1 MLKNFFDLHCKS
13 FLLTSKI
20 SDSFVVTFNLL
31 VKYMCVIIFDMLD
44 IYGTLEIERVLEEIA
59 SFSKTEIGIAKI
71 KALKMLTEEEASQ
84 SLKLLSEMS
93 NFTMKYGAVPI
104 LVSHDLSEFID
115 TALKGGVLTALDLD
129 HIASDVLLA
138 NKLHNF
144 FKKVDKTT
152 SFELY
157 QLVDK
162 LYDISTL
169 EIKIH
174 KVIAPNLNIKDDAS
188 SKLKEIRQSIH
199 KKEMDVRQI
208 ASRLISSYH
217 DYLIEDTITIRND
230 HYVLPVSTIHKNKV
244 PGVIHDISDS
254 GQTTFIE
261 PQALVQLANQICVL
275 KIEEKEEIYRLLKM
289 LTEEVRAYSSEISS
303 NNIVIGEIDFISA
316 KAEYL
321 AVHNC
326 KVPEFVKERKIEFI
340 GARHPLIAEDKVI
353 ANDFCFSV
361 DQRLIIISGPNAG
374 GKTVALKTLGLLVMM
389 AQMGLALP
397 TKEVGILSYFPR
409 IYADIGDNQS
419 LSDNLSTFAAHVSN
433 LSTITHFVTSK
444 DLVLLDELGTGTS
457 PNEGEAL
464 ALAVS
469 DFLLNKK
476 CFAFISSH
484 FERMKEYAYRREGVT
499 NAMMVF
505 DEKKLL
511 PTYILK
517 IGFPGRSYGLEMAN
531 RYHLDREVVDL
542 AKKNLEMT
550 GNQSVSDV
558 IDKLS
563 AVLHNNEE
571 MNKKLIEKERLLDGK
586 TRDLE
591 HQSEVLKGKKDNLL
605 SDVEQTRTKMIEDA
619 KKQINDVLKILNKPD
634 VKQHELIE
642 AKTKL
647 KELQESSEEFVG
659 DEEIHLGDYAE
670 IAGLGIVGKVTRI
683 NKEKVELLSVD
694 GMSVKSTLN
703 KLKKVAKIPEKSR
716 KTLGNPDNLVFSK
729 TNVKLELNI
738 IGKHVDE
745 AMAEVEKYLDDCRVK
760 NFKQVRI
767 IHGMGTG
774 ALRDAVHDYLDKC
787 DFIDSYRYGDSHEG
801 LTGATV
807 VIFK

>member
-1 MLKNFFDLHCKS
+1 
-13 FLLTSKI
+13 
-20 SDSFVVTFNLL
+20 
-31 VKYMCVIIFDMLD
+31 MLD

-71 KALKMLTEEEASQ
+71 KALKMLTEEEASK

-104 LVSHDLSEFID
+104 LVSHDLSELID

-144 FKKVDKTT
+144 FKKVDKVS

-157 QLVDK
+157 QLVNK
-162 LYDISTL
+162 LYDISSL

-217 DYLIEDTITIRND
+217 DYLIEDTMTIRND
-230 HYVLPVSTIHKNKV
+230 HYVLPVSTVHKNKV

-275 KIEEKEEIYRLLKM
+275 KIEEKEEIHRLLKM
-289 LTEEVRAYSSEISS
+289 LTEEVRVYSSEISS
-303 NNIVIGEIDFISA
+303 NNLVVGEIDFVGA

-353 ANDFCFSV
+353 ANDFVFNI
-361 DQRLIIISGPNAG
+361 DQRLIVISGPNAG

-397 TKEVGILSYFPR
+397 TKEIGILSYFPR

-433 LSTITHFVTSK
+433 LSTITHFVTGK

-531 RYHLDREVVDL
+531 RYHLDKEVVDL

-558 IDKLS
+558 IDKLN
-563 AVLHNNEE
+563 AVLHDNED
-571 MNKKLIEKERLLDGK
+571 MNKKLKEKERLLDGK

-605 SDVEQTRTKMIEDA
+605 SDVEITRSKMIEDA
-619 KKQINDVLKILNKPD
+619 RRQINDILKILNKD
-634 VKQHELIE
+634 NVKPHELIE

-647 KELQESSEEFVG
+647 KQLEESTEEFVG
-659 DEEIHLGDYAE
+659 DEEIQIGDYAE
-670 IAGLGIVGKVTRI
+670 IAGLGIVGKVVKI
-683 NKEKVELLSVD
+683 NKDKVELVSND

-703 KLKKVAKIPEKSR
+703 KLKKVTKIPEKTR
-716 KTLGNPDNLVFSK
+716 KSLGNPDNFVFSK

-745 AMAEVEKYLDDCRVK
+745 AMPEVEKYLDDCRVK
-760 NFKQVRI
+760 HFKQVRI

-774 ALRDAVHDYLDKC
+774 ALRDAVHDYLNRC
-787 DFIDSYRYGDSHEG
+787 DFVDSYRYGDSHEG
-801 LTGATV
+801 STGATV
-807 VIFK
+807 VILK

>member
-1 MLKNFFDLHCKS
+1 
-13 FLLTSKI
+13 
-20 SDSFVVTFNLL
+20 
-31 VKYMCVIIFDMLD
+31 MLD
-44 IYGTLEIERVLEEIA
+44 IYGTLEIERVLQEIA

-71 KALKMLTEEEASQ
+71 KALRMLTEEEASKA
-84 SLKLLSEMS
+84 LKVLSQMS
-93 NFTMKYGAVPI
+93 DFTMKYGAVPI
-104 LVSHDLSEFID
+104 LISHDLTEFID

-144 FKKVDKTT
+144 FKKVDKV
-152 SFELY
+152 SSYELFEL
-157 QLVDK
+157 VNR
-162 LYDISTL
+162 LYDIGEL

-174 KVIAPNLNIKDDAS
+174 KIIAPNLNIKDDAS

-208 ASRLISSYH
+208 VSRLISSYH
-217 DYLIEDTITIRND
+217 DYLVEDTMTIRND
-230 HYVLPVSTIHKNKV
+230 HYVLPVATVHKSKV

-275 KIEEKEEIYRLLKM
+275 RIEEKEEIYRLLKL
-289 LTEEVRAYSSEISS
+289 LTEEVVKYSSQIAS
-303 NNIVIGEIDFISA
+303 NNYVIGEIDFIGA

-326 KVPEFVKERKIEFI
+326 KVPEFSKERQIDFK
-340 GARHPLIAEDKVI
+340 GARHPLIPEDKVI
-353 ANDFCFSV
+353 ANDFKFNV
-361 DQRLIIISGPNAG
+361 NQRLIVISGPNAG

-389 AQMGLALP
+389 AQMGIAIP
-397 TKEVGILSYFPR
+397 TKEPAILSFFPR

-505 DEKKLL
+505 DEKHLL

-531 RYHLDREVVDL
+531 RYHLDKEVVDL
-542 AKKNLEMT
+542 AKKNLDET
-550 GNQSVSDV
+550 GNKSVSDV
-558 IDKLS
+558 IDKLNE
-563 AVLHNNEE
+563 VLHYNEE
-571 MNKKLIEKERLLDGK
+571 MNKKLKEKERLLDGK

-591 HQSEVLKGKKDNLL
+591 HQNEVLRGKKDNLL

-619 KKQINDVLKILNKPD
+619 RRQINDILKILNKPD
-634 VKQHELIE
+634 VKPHELIE

-647 KELQESSEEFVG
+647 KQLEESQDEFIG

-670 IAGLGIVGKVTRI
+670 IAGLGIVGKVTKI
-683 NKEKVELLSVD
+683 NKEKVELLSTD
-694 GMSVKSTLN
+694 GMSVKSTLK
-703 KLKKVAKIPEKSR
+703 KLKKVAKIPEKQR
-716 KTLGNPDNLVFSK
+716 KNTGNPDNFVFSK
-729 TNVKLELNI
+729 TSVKLELNI

-745 AMAEVEKYLDDCRVK
+745 AMAEVEKYIDDCRVK

-774 ALRDAVHDYLDKC
+774 ALRDAVHDYLDRC

-801 LTGATV
+801 ATGATV